1 MKERKLI
8 RWIHLISSVAIGT
21 FVYSPWRNQAEFL
34 LFMRILIIPVLTL
47 TGLWMWKGQQ
57 IKQLLSSSQHQTKA

>member
-8 RWIHLISSVAIGT
+8 RWTHLISSGAIGT

-34 LFMRILIIPVLTL
+34 LSMRILIIPVKTL
-47 TGLWMWKGQQ
+47 TGLWMWKGHR
-57 IKQLLSSSQHQTKA
+57 IKQLLSSSQHKTEA